1 MSACSICGRE
11 TTYRILFDI
20 PDLETGERFSIGQ
33 CACCGV
39 RKTMN
44 MPADLDRY
52 YRDSH
57 MRTRRNRLYCFAK
70 SVLLGNEVRRIVSVT
85 GKDHLFVDLGCGTG
99 DFAAALHHAGCRVVA
114 SDSAL
119 RRPWVIE
126 GQSDIPYL
134 LFDYG
139 SYELERMRR
148 MDGCVVLL
156 RHVLEHLLEPERFL
170 RVMAGRGVE
179 YFYILLPRHGIWEDR
194 VFGRYYY
201 SYLPPIHVWYFSPCV
216 LEAFLRR
223 CGLEICARGFNIMP
237 SLMQDAERFLRLNG
251 APKSLLD
258 LFSPLGGLTTLSA
271 PLQFFLPRSAMW
283 FLARA
288 VKK

>member
-1 MSACSICGRE
+1 MNEQERTQFFYE
-11 TTYRILFDI
+11 MFDSSLRRLGPGTDESTI
-20 PDLETGERFSIGQ
+20 RALNTVLAAGDR
-33 CACCGV
+33 
-39 RKTMN
+39 
-44 MPADLDRY
+44 PAPVAEYSWPR
-52 YRDSH
+52 
-57 MRTRRNRLYCFAK
+57 
-70 SVLLGNEVRRIVSVT
+70 VL
-85 GKDHLFVDLGCGTG
+85 DLGCGTG
-99 DFAAALHHAGCRVVA
+99 DFSAALHNAGCRVVA

-119 RRPWVIE
+119 QRPWAIE

-139 SYELERMRR
+139 SYELERMQR

-156 RHVLEHLLEPERFL
+156 RHVLEHLLDPERFL
-170 RVMAGRGVE
+170 RAMAGRGAE

-201 SYLPPIHVWYFSPCV
+201 SYMPPVHVWYFSPPA

-237 SLMQDAERFLRLNG
+237 SLMQDAERFLRLHG
-251 APKSLLD
+251 AAKPLLD
-258 LFSPLGGLTTLSA
+258 LMSPFGALTVLSV
-271 PLQFFLPRSAMW
+271 PFQFFFPRSAMW